1 MKIAVIG
8 SRNFKDKKL
17 LKTVLDAETQIT
29 ELITGGAVGADTLA
43 EKWAKEK
50 SRFGGP
56 ISITII
62 KPNYE
67 KFGKYAPLERNNKI
81 IDSAEKVIAFW
92 DGQSKGTQYVIKEC
106 QRLGKPLKVI
116 KYQTAQISLFQDT
129 DF

>member
-8 SRNFKDKKL
+8 SRNFKDQNL
-17 LKTVLDAETQIT
+17 LKTVLDAETQMI

-43 EKWAKEK
+43 ENWAKEK
-50 SRFGGP
+50 QLP
-56 ISITII
+56 VTII

-106 QRLGKPLKVI
+106 QRLGKPLKLV
-116 KYQTAQISLFQDT
+116 KYQTAQINLFQDT